1 MKISFSNYL
10 KERDS
15 FSASASTV
23 FSFEVVTRKGFFDG
37 EDDREAISFISLGC
51 PYPGI
56 PRTNLPTSAYPSIY
70 GSSRNSEP
78 LFSGHTCG
86 LFGPPN
92 YVCNL
97 NLYSFSRSLSIS
109 GL

>member
-37 EDDREAISFISLGC
+37 EDDREAISFISLGS
-51 PYPGI
+51 PYLGI
-56 PRTNLPTSAYPSIY
+56 PRTNFPTSA
-70 GSSRNSEP
+70 
-78 LFSGHTCG
+78 
-86 LFGPPN
+86 
-92 YVCNL
+92 
-97 NLYSFSRSLSIS
+97 
-109 GL
+109 